1 MVYMLGENRGDAP
14 MKRRSFLTAAAS
26 AAALA
31 RPALAQTAG
40 ARTLVFVPQAN
51 LTSLDPIWTTAT
63 VTRNYG
69 FMVFDTLFGLDAQ
82 LTPSPQMVEGF
93 VTEDDGRRWTMKLR
107 NGLVFHDGSPVLAR
121 DCVASLKRWMQRDG
135 VGQTIAARMDALEA
149 PDDRTLVFRLRKP
162 FPSLPFALAKTQ
174 PSPPFIMPER
184 IASAVDAS
192 KQITEVVGSG
202 PFRFEAKE
210 YDSGAA
216 AVFSKFAA
224 YVPRQGTPSFTAGA
238 KVVLVDRVEWKV
250 IPDPSTANN
259 ALRSGA
265 VDWLEIPLPDLIG
278 QLKADRNVVV
288 DRLDPFGLYPVM
300 RPNMAVAPT
309 DNRLLRRA
317 ILAAINPVDVM
328 QSFMGDDAAS
338 YTAPIGLFLKGTAY
352 ENDAGMDVVGG
363 RKSDADVKAMMREAG
378 YNGERVVL
386 MHPTDQPFYD
396 AMSQVCAAR
405 LKQVGFNLDDQAM
418 DWGTVVQR
426 RAKRDPLE
434 KGGWSLFCTSFPGA
448 DYVDPLSAPGIRTNG
463 AKGWYGAPEIPRIEA
478 LREAWIDSADLT
490 EKKRLAREI
499 QQAVF
504 DEALLVPLGNY
515 RQSAAWRK
523 GVSGHLKGPVP
534 VFWNVAKS

>member
-1 MVYMLGENRGDAP
+1 MQ
-14 MKRRSFLTAAAS
+14 RRTFLAAAATTLATPL
-26 AAALA
+26 AA
-31 RPALAQTAG
+31 PAIAQPN
-40 ARTLVFVPQAN
+40 RTLVFVPQAN

-69 FMVFDTLFGLDAQ
+69 FMVFDTLFGLDEK
-82 LTPSPQMVEGF
+82 LDPSPQMAEGF
-93 VTEDDGRRWTMKLR
+93 TVEDDGKRWTIKLR
-107 NGLVFHDGSPVLAR
+107 DGLLFHDGTKVLAR

-210 YDSGAA
+210 LVSGAL
-216 AVFSKFAA
+216 AVFSKFAE
-224 YVPRQGTPSFTAGA
+224 YKPRDGKPSFTAGA
-238 KVVLVDRVEWKV
+238 KNVLVDRVEWKV

-259 ALRSGA
+259 AIRSGQ
-265 VDWLEIPLPDLIG
+265 VDWIEIPLPDLIG
-278 QLKADRNVVV
+278 QLKSDRNVVV

-328 QSFMGDDAAS
+328 QSFMGDDASS
-338 YTAPIGLFLKGTAY
+338 YTAPIGLFLKGTPY

-363 RKSDADVKAMMREAG
+363 RKSDAEVKAMMKDAG
-378 YNGERVVL
+378 YTGERIVL

-396 AMSQVCAAR
+396 AMSQVTAAR

-426 RAKRDPLE
+426 RAKRDPLD

-478 LREAWIDSADLT
+478 LREAWIDSADMA

-523 GVSGHLKGPVP
+523 SLTGHLKGPVP
-534 VFWNVAKS
+534 VFWNVAKA